1 MRMEVIQTHENDLQR
16 MREILNEYI
25 GTKTA
30 SSLSMLLGESV
41 THRVR
46 RIVETDS
53 FDLES
58 IIPVFD
64 IIPMCSVYLKGE
76 GDIHVGL
83 LFFLPASMAKKFAA
97 KMLGVK
103 TMKRLSSLG
112 RSSIAEAGNMM
123 AGSFFNALSDGT
135 GFRVDM
141 STPGFAADKFKALLE
156 SPASELANVSERLVI
171 AEAELHGVDSDIIV
185 EILILLSPLE
195 AKKLLSAQK

>member
-30 SSLSMLLGESV
+30 ASLSMLLGESV

-76 GDIHVGL
+76 G
-83 LFFLPASMAKKFAA
+83 
-97 KMLGVK
+97 
-103 TMKRLSSLG
+103 SSY
-112 RSSIAEAGNMM
+112 
-123 AGSFFNALSDGT
+123 F
-135 GFRVDM
+135 
-141 STPGFAADKFKALLE
+141 
-156 SPASELANVSERLVI
+156 
-171 AEAELHGVDSDIIV
+171 
-185 EILILLSPLE
+185 
-195 AKKLLSAQK
+195 